1 MRIVS
6 VVVGAPV
13 TLTSSGS
20 NYINSGAFEIPCTV
34 VVIPGG
40 GGGTLLVEYQVVP
53 AGSWT
58 NWPAGTVSDKTIYI
72 LSGPVN
78 ALRFTAAVAD
88 GVVEITQ

>member
-13 TLTSSGS
+13 TLTSNGS
-20 NYINSGAFEIPCTV
+20 NYVNSGAFEIPCTV
-34 VVIPGG
+34 VAIPG

-53 AGSWT
+53 TGSWT
-58 NWPAGTVSDKTIYI
+58 NWPAGAVSAKTIYL

-88 GVVEITQ
+88 GTVEITQ